1 MTSGEN
7 CTWNITN
14 LAGKLAGKPLKAVDV
29 RSSKVR
35 WGAAEV
41 TPPSERESEGQ
52 HRSQGN
58 ATDHTDRS
66 DAKYTSYGV
75 LYTRDQDLLVKL
87 SSLIWKRT
95 TAVRKKEWRE
105 NKRGGRFAYD
115 RENGKSRRW
124 WRQMW
129 QKEGAWLRV
138 LRRQDQKYQ
147 ETWIQSPCDKEEI
160 ASETGA
166 LRDILRPSA
175 HDKDMGNWLLGW
187 FFYRGSTSQGWRL
200 ALCGRKTG
208 KDPPTAAPC
217 SPLRQRLLWGG
228 IAV

>member
-14 LAGKLAGKPLKAVDV
+14 LAGK
-29 RSSKVR
+29 
-35 WGAAEV
+35 GAAEV
-41 TPPSERESEGQ
+41 TPPSERVSEGQ

-66 DAKYTSYGV
+66 DAKYTSCGV

-95 TAVRKKEWRE
+95 TAVRKREWRE
-105 NKRGGRFAYD
+105 NKRGGRLAYD

-129 QKEGAWLRV
+129 QKEGAWLSV
-138 LRRQDQKYQ
+138 FKRQDEKYQ
-147 ETWIQSPCDKEEI
+147 ETWIQSPRDKEEI

-175 HDKDMGNWLLGW
+175 HDKDMGNRLLGW

-200 ALCGRKTG
+200 ALCERKTG
-208 KDPPTAAPC
+208 KGPPTAAPC
-217 SPLRQRLLWGG
+217 SPLRQGLLWGG